1 MTRPGGQVYR
11 PRVLAGMADVEALR
25 TLRAEGVPS
34 LLAGPPGTG
43 KTSLVEAAF
52 PDLITVAGDG
62 DTTVGDFVGEYT
74 QKPDGTYEFIYGPLI
89 RAMQEGRVLFI
100 DDATLISPAVLA
112 VCYPALDGR
121 REVTVKAHKGETIT
135 AADGFY
141 VVAGHNPGVHG
152 AVLTEAL
159 SSRFTFQFDVA
170 TDFDLARSLGIDS
183 RAITA
188 ARNLATR
195 QANGETGW
203 APQLREL
210 LAFAKVTKIFG
221 LDTALANLAGV
232 APAEDRDVVADTL
245 AKTFGKPSPRCHSAA
260 RSNPAPCPGKERRD
274 ERDPARPR
282 PREPPPPL
290 CRLAGLFR
298 PDDRAGCPG
307 RRSRRPDRD
316 RRSRGGPGS
325 ARLLRA
331 RPAPRSRSTATTCP
345 STRPPPTRPT
355 RPTASATPPCGARP
369 STSAPTPRTP
379 AGAPPRALM
388 PPGRRRPPRWRS
400 PASRPARLPAG
411 PVTGPGCA
419 PAPAR
424 SSSAT
429 SPPPLPRPRARPRPG
444 RPPR

>member
-1 MTRPGGQVYR
+1 MTAPAIPAPATGRLGNGQLRRQVAEWLAARPGPHTAGEIAKDLGRSAGAVGNALTTLADRAEAARLPGKPMRYEANAATAAAAAAITPKAPSPPKAAPAPAAPKPAASPAPPAAPKPAAPPASPAPPAAPKAPAPKAAPGPVTRPGGQVYR

-52 PDLITVAGDG
+52 PDLITIAGDG

-112 VCYPALDGR
+112 VCYPAMDGR
-121 REVTVKAHKGETIT
+121 REVIVKAHKGEAIT

-159 SSRFTFQFDVA
+159 SSRFSFQFEVA
-170 TDFDLARSLGIDS
+170 TDYDLARSLGIDP

-210 LAFAKVTKIFG
+210 LAFAKITKIFG

-232 APAEDRDVVADTL
+232 APAEDRDVVAGAL
-245 AKTFGKPSPRCHSAA
+245 AKTFGKTV
-260 RSNPAPCPGKERRD
+260 AP
-274 ERDPARPR
+274 
-282 PREPPPPL
+282 
-290 CRLAGLFR
+290 LAL
-298 PDDRAGCPG
+298 G
-307 RRSRRPDRD
+307 RQI
-316 RRSRGGPGS
+316 
-325 ARLLRA
+325 
-331 RPAPRSRSTATTCP
+331 
-345 STRPPPTRPT
+345 
-355 RPTASATPPCGARP
+355 
-369 STSAPTPRTP
+369 
-379 AGAPPRALM
+379 
-388 PPGRRRPPRWRS
+388 
-400 PASRPARLPAG
+400 
-411 PVTGPGCA
+411 
-419 PAPAR
+419 
-424 SSSAT
+424 
-429 SPPPLPRPRARPRPG
+429 
-444 RPPR
+444 

>member
-1 MTRPGGQVYR
+1 MAKRAPVRNFRPRVFLEVFPMTAPAIPAPAGKGRLGNGQLRRQVAEWLAARPGPHTVGEIAKDLGRSAGAVGNALTTLAGRAEASRLAGKPVRYEANAATAAAAAAFTPKVPSPPKAAPAPAAAPGPAAPPASPAGPKPAAAPASPAAPKAPAPKAKPGPVTRPGGQVYR

-25 TLRAEGVPS
+25 TLRAEGVPA
-34 LLAGPPGTG
+34 LLSGPPGTG

-112 VCYPALDGR
+112 VCYPAMDGR
-121 REVTVKAHKGETIT
+121 REVIVKAHKGEAIT

-170 TDFDLARSLGIDS
+170 TDYELARSLGIDS

-195 QANGETGW
+195 QASGETGW

-210 LAFAKVTKIFG
+210 LAFAKVSRIFG

-232 APAEDRDVVADTL
+232 APAEDRDVVASTL
-245 AKTFGKPSPRCHSAA
+245 AKTFGKTV
-260 RSNPAPCPGKERRD
+260 AP
-274 ERDPARPR
+274 
-282 PREPPPPL
+282 
-290 CRLAGLFR
+290 LAL
-298 PDDRAGCPG
+298 G
-307 RRSRRPDRD
+307 RQI
-316 RRSRGGPGS
+316 
-325 ARLLRA
+325 
-331 RPAPRSRSTATTCP
+331 
-345 STRPPPTRPT
+345 
-355 RPTASATPPCGARP
+355 
-369 STSAPTPRTP
+369 
-379 AGAPPRALM
+379 
-388 PPGRRRPPRWRS
+388 
-400 PASRPARLPAG
+400 
-411 PVTGPGCA
+411 
-419 PAPAR
+419 
-424 SSSAT
+424 
-429 SPPPLPRPRARPRPG
+429 
-444 RPPR
+444 

>member
-1 MTRPGGQVYR
+1 MAKRAPARNFPPSLFPEVFPMTAPAIPAPAPKGRLGNGQLRRQVAEWLAARPGPHTVGEIAKDLGRSAGAVGNALTTLADRAEAARITGKPLRYEANSATAAAAAAITPKAPSPPKPAPAPAGPKPATSPAPPASPAPAAPKAPAPAPKAAPGPVTRPGGQVYR

-43 KTSLVEAAF
+43 KTSLVGAAF

-112 VCYPALDGR
+112 VCYPAMDGR

-152 AVLTEAL
+152 AVLTQAL
-159 SSRFTFQFDVA
+159 SSRFTFQFEVA

-210 LAFAKVTKIFG
+210 LAFAKITKIFG

-245 AKTFGKPSPRCHSAA
+245 AKTFGKTV
-260 RSNPAPCPGKERRD
+260 
-274 ERDPARPR
+274 RP
-282 PREPPPPL
+282 
-290 CRLAGLFR
+290 LAL
-298 PDDRAGCPG
+298 G
-307 RRSRRPDRD
+307 RQI
-316 RRSRGGPGS
+316 
-325 ARLLRA
+325 
-331 RPAPRSRSTATTCP
+331 
-345 STRPPPTRPT
+345 
-355 RPTASATPPCGARP
+355 
-369 STSAPTPRTP
+369 
-379 AGAPPRALM
+379 
-388 PPGRRRPPRWRS
+388 
-400 PASRPARLPAG
+400 
-411 PVTGPGCA
+411 
-419 PAPAR
+419 
-424 SSSAT
+424 
-429 SPPPLPRPRARPRPG
+429 
-444 RPPR
+444 

>member
-1 MTRPGGQVYR
+1 MAKRAPARNFPPSLFPEVFPMTAPAIPAPAPKGRLGNGQLRRQVAEWLAARPGPHTVGEIAKDLGRSAGAVGNALTTLADRAEAARLAGKPIRYEANAATAAAAAAIAPKAPAPPKAAAPAAPKPAASPAPPVGPPASPAPKAPAPPAKPGPVTRPGGQVYR

-52 PDLITVAGDG
+52 PDLITIAGDG

-112 VCYPALDGR
+112 VCYPAMDGR
-121 REVTVKAHKGETIT
+121 REVIVKAHKGETIT

-170 TDFDLARSLGIDS
+170 TDYDLARSLGIDS

-210 LAFAKVTKIFG
+210 LAFAKITKIFG

-245 AKTFGKPSPRCHSAA
+245 AKTFGKTVT
-260 RSNPAPCPGKERRD
+260 
-274 ERDPARPR
+274 
-282 PREPPPPL
+282 PL
-290 CRLAGLFR
+290 SL
-298 PDDRAGCPG
+298 G
-307 RRSRRPDRD
+307 RQI
-316 RRSRGGPGS
+316 
-325 ARLLRA
+325 
-331 RPAPRSRSTATTCP
+331 
-345 STRPPPTRPT
+345 
-355 RPTASATPPCGARP
+355 
-369 STSAPTPRTP
+369 
-379 AGAPPRALM
+379 
-388 PPGRRRPPRWRS
+388 
-400 PASRPARLPAG
+400 
-411 PVTGPGCA
+411 
-419 PAPAR
+419 
-424 SSSAT
+424 
-429 SPPPLPRPRARPRPG
+429 
-444 RPPR
+444 

>member
-1 MTRPGGQVYR
+1 MTAPAISATAPKGRLGNGQLRRQVAEWLAARPGPHTVGEIAKDLGRSAGAVGNALTTLADRSEASRIAGKPLRYEANSATAAAAAAITPKAPAPAKPAAPKPAASPAPPAAPKPTAPPASPAPPAAPKAPAPSAAPGPVTRPGGQVYR
-11 PRVLAGMADVEALR
+11 PRVLAGMADIEALR
-25 TLRAEGVPS
+25 TLRDEGVPS

-62 DTTVGDFVGEYT
+62 DTAVGDFVGEYT

-112 VCYPALDGR
+112 VCYPAMDGR
-121 REVTVKAHKGETIT
+121 REVIVKAHKGETIT

-170 TDFDLARSLGIDS
+170 TDFKLARSLGIDS

-195 QANGETGW
+195 QASGETGW

-210 LAFAKVTKIFG
+210 LAFAKITKIFG

-245 AKTFGKPSPRCHSAA
+245 ARTFGK
-260 RSNPAPCPGKERRD
+260 NVAP
-274 ERDPARPR
+274 
-282 PREPPPPL
+282 
-290 CRLAGLFR
+290 LAL
-298 PDDRAGCPG
+298 G
-307 RRSRRPDRD
+307 RQI
-316 RRSRGGPGS
+316 
-325 ARLLRA
+325 
-331 RPAPRSRSTATTCP
+331 
-345 STRPPPTRPT
+345 
-355 RPTASATPPCGARP
+355 
-369 STSAPTPRTP
+369 
-379 AGAPPRALM
+379 
-388 PPGRRRPPRWRS
+388 
-400 PASRPARLPAG
+400 
-411 PVTGPGCA
+411 
-419 PAPAR
+419 
-424 SSSAT
+424 
-429 SPPPLPRPRARPRPG
+429 
-444 RPPR
+444 

>member
-1 MTRPGGQVYR
+1 MTAPAIPAPTPKGRLGNGQLRRQVAEWLAARPGPHAVGEIAKDLGRSAGAVGNALTTLADRAEAARLAGKPIRYEANSATAAAAAAITPKAPAPPKAAPAPAAAPNPAASPAPPAAPKPAAPPASPAAPKATAPKTAPGPVTRPGGQVYR

-25 TLRAEGVPS
+25 TLRTEGVPS
-34 LLAGPPGTG
+34 LLSGPPGTG

-121 REVTVKAHKGETIT
+121 REVIVKAHKGETIT

-159 SSRFTFQFDVA
+159 ASRFTFQFDVA
-170 TDFDLARSLGIDS
+170 TDYDLARSLGIDS

-210 LAFAKVTKIFG
+210 LAFAKISRIFG

-245 AKTFGKPSPRCHSAA
+245 AKTFGKTV
-260 RSNPAPCPGKERRD
+260 AP
-274 ERDPARPR
+274 
-282 PREPPPPL
+282 
-290 CRLAGLFR
+290 LAL
-298 PDDRAGCPG
+298 G
-307 RRSRRPDRD
+307 RQI
-316 RRSRGGPGS
+316 
-325 ARLLRA
+325 
-331 RPAPRSRSTATTCP
+331 
-345 STRPPPTRPT
+345 
-355 RPTASATPPCGARP
+355 
-369 STSAPTPRTP
+369 
-379 AGAPPRALM
+379 
-388 PPGRRRPPRWRS
+388 
-400 PASRPARLPAG
+400 
-411 PVTGPGCA
+411 
-419 PAPAR
+419 
-424 SSSAT
+424 
-429 SPPPLPRPRARPRPG
+429 
-444 RPPR
+444 

>member
-1 MTRPGGQVYR
+1 MTAPAISTPAKGRLGNGQLRRQVAEWLAARPGPHTVGEIAKDLGRSAGAVGNALTTLADRAEASRIAGKPLRCEANSATAAAAAAITPKAPAPPKPAPAPAAPAAPQPAASPVPPAAPAAPKAPAPKSAPGPVTRPGGQVYR

-34 LLAGPPGTG
+34 LLSGPPGTG

-112 VCYPALDGR
+112 VCYPAMDGR
-121 REVTVKAHKGETIT
+121 REVIVKAHKGETIT

-170 TDFDLARSLGIDS
+170 TDYELARSLGIDS

-195 QANGETGW
+195 QANGETG
-203 APQLREL
+203 R
-210 LAFAKVTKIFG
+210 
-221 LDTALANLAGV
+221 
-232 APAEDRDVVADTL
+232 
-245 AKTFGKPSPRCHSAA
+245 PSPRYHSAA
-260 RSNPAPCPGKERRD
+260 RSDPSPALE
-274 ERDPARPR
+274 
-282 PREPPPPL
+282 
-290 CRLAGLFR
+290 
-298 PDDRAGCPG
+298 
-307 RRSRRPDRD
+307 
-316 RRSRGGPGS
+316 
-325 ARLLRA
+325 
-331 RPAPRSRSTATTCP
+331 
-345 STRPPPTRPT
+345 
-355 RPTASATPPCGARP
+355 
-369 STSAPTPRTP
+369 
-379 AGAPPRALM
+379 GAP
-388 PPGRRRPPRWRS
+388 
-400 PASRPARLPAG
+400 
-411 PVTGPGCA
+411 
-419 PAPAR
+419 
-424 SSSAT
+424 
-429 SPPPLPRPRARPRPG
+429 
-444 RPPR
+444 